1 MSERQSAG
9 GGRIMRRA
17 LVRNRGRLAIGIVG
31 TSLHQTAEALVP
43 VAIGVIIDRAVATG
57 DGAALALS
65 LAGLAALFTM
75 LTLSWRYGARSL
87 VAATQKESHLLRV
100 AASTRAIDPRRA
112 DTGLRSGELLSVATS
127 DADKTARMLHFIPAA
142 FATVVGLAVAAFSL
156 LRIDT
161 ALGAGVLIAVPV
173 LVAAVQL
180 AGPLLSRRA
189 AAQPA
194 AVAGTAGLATALIR
208 GLPALRG
215 IGAEEN
221 AAHRYRESS
230 ATALRSALRAAVP
243 SGLYLGTTTMGGGLL
258 LAGVAGFAGVAAIQ
272 GRITV
277 GELVT
282 IVGLAQ
288 FLTEPVRELGMYAMG
303 FTVSRASADR
313 LARVVDAPF
322 RLEAA
327 EAGGGAEPAEAPSD
341 PDARVEFKDVRHAT
355 LDGLDLVL
363 GPGEMLGVVCL
374 EPADAQA
381 LFALLSGQVAAAE
394 REGRAVVRPGL
405 LAEPHDV
412 DLFEGTLRSNVLA
425 GVPGGEGDIEPAL
438 RASAAD
444 EVVRTVP
451 GGLDEPVTDR
461 GTTLSGGQRQRV
473 GLARALAAD
482 PPVLALH
489 DPTTAVD
496 AVTEENIAEGL
507 RALRHGPASD
517 RSTIVLTSSPALLAR
532 ADRVLVVAAGRVAAE
547 GTHAELA
554 AADADYARAVLR

>member
-9 GGRIMRRA
+9 GRRIMRRA
-17 LVRNRGRLAIGIVG
+17 LVRNRGRLAAGITG
-31 TSLHQTAEALVP
+31 TSLHQAAEALVP
-43 VAIGVIIDRAVATG
+43 VAIGTIIDRAVATG
-57 DGAALALS
+57 DGTALALS
-65 LAGLAALFTM
+65 LAGLAALFTV

-87 VAATQKESHLLRV
+87 VAAVQQESHLLRV
-100 AASTRAIDPRRA
+100 EASARAIDPRRA
-112 DTGLRSGELLSVATS
+112 DTGLRSGELLSVTTS
-127 DADKTARMLHFIPAA
+127 DADRTARMLHFIPAA
-142 FATVVGLAVAAFSL
+142 FATVVGLAVAAVSL

-161 ALGAGVLIAVPV
+161 ALGAGVLVAVPV

-180 AGPLLSRRA
+180 AGPLLTRRA
-189 AAQPA
+189 TAQQA
-194 AVAGTAGLATALIR
+194 AVARTAGLATDLVR

-221 AAHRYRESS
+221 AARRYRESS
-230 ATALRSALRAAVP
+230 ETALRSALRAALP
-243 SGLYLGTTTMGGGLL
+243 SGLYLGATTMGGGLL
-258 LAGVAGFAGVAAIQ
+258 LAGVAGFAGTAAIQ
-272 GRITV
+272 GRISV

-303 FTVSRASADR
+303 FAVSRASADR
-313 LARVVDAPF
+313 LAGVVDAPF
-322 RLEAA
+322 RLGAA
-327 EAGGGAEPAEAPSD
+327 EVGAEPAEAPAD
-341 PDARVEFKDVRHAT
+341 PEARVELKGVRHAT

-363 GPGEMLGVVCL
+363 GPGELLGVVCL

-381 LFALLSGQVAAAE
+381 LFALLSGRVPAAE
-394 REGRAVVRPGL
+394 REGRAAIRPGL

-425 GVPGGEGDIEPAL
+425 GVGGGDGDIGPAL

-451 GGLDEPVTDR
+451 GGLDAPVTDR

-482 PPVLALH
+482 PPVLVLH

-507 RALRHGPASD
+507 RALRHGPGSD
-517 RSTIVLTSSPALLAR
+517 RSTAVLTSSPALLAR
-532 ADRVLVVAAGRVAAE
+532 ADRVLVVADGRVAAE
-547 GTHAELA
+547 GTHAELSA
-554 AADADYARAVLR
+554 SDAGYARAVLR